1 MHRKR
6 LASPGLT
13 AILVLVAA
21 ALAASAIAAAT
32 ASSAS
37 KGKVVV
43 KVMTIGYPD
52 KDSTDPVTG
61 AKVPG
66 IGHLEDAFEKANPS
80 IDLKIINIPWGS
92 GSTSYSAKTDAMIKA
107 GDACLY
113 EMPDVQTYGR
123 KGLVVDL
130 SSLIK
135 SDKHFKNV
143 WGTQLQ
149 INRSWGPN
157 NPNSLFY
164 LPDNTGIRVINW
176 DAQLFKDYGV
186 APLSLHPTLKEIA
199 AKAKKMTGTD
209 PKTGEQT
216 YGYWYQGKYAVW
228 QFMAIGD
235 ALGATW
241 GHVNKDGSLTI
252 KWNTPKYVQALKWFV
267 TMSKY
272 APKGALASDSM
283 PDGFLTDQNS
293 VAIIPEG
300 EQGYF
305 IAPLI
310 AKPELRSRFRTSF
323 NLRGPNGHGGL
334 NSVSPLAMATN
345 CDNKAAAWT
354 ALKWLAGSPQA
365 EKYYFEAGGRVPVTT
380 NSAKLVPGLS
390 QLPDAKVIVG
400 QPQQADAPYPWASD
414 DPRWALQTALEGA
427 LAGTLT
433 PQQALNQ
440 AQKKTDTWL
449 RQQK

>member
-6 LASPGLT
+6 LASVGIA
-13 AILVLVAA
+13 AILVLAAAAVAA
-21 ALAASAIAAAT
+21 TS

-37 KGKVVV
+37 GGKVVV
-43 KVMTIGYPD
+43 KAMTIGYPD

-66 IGHLEDAFEKANPS
+66 ISHLEQAFEAANRS

-107 GDACLY
+107 GDACIY

-130 SSLIK
+130 TSLIK

-149 INRSWGPN
+149 INRSWGPK
-157 NPNSLFY
+157 NPKSLFY

-176 DAQLFKDYGV
+176 DAQIFKDYGV
-186 APLSLHPTLKEIA
+186 APLSLHPTLKEIET
-199 AKAKKMTGTD
+199 KAKKLTGTD

-235 ALGATW
+235 AMGATW

-252 KWNTPKYVQALKWFV
+252 NWNTPTYVKAMKWFV
-267 TMSKY
+267 KMSKY

-283 PDGFLTDQNS
+283 PDGFLTDQNT

-334 NSVSPLAMATN
+334 NSVSPLAMASN
-345 CDNKAAAWT
+345 CQNKDDAWT
-354 ALKWLAGSPQA
+354 VLKWLAGSPQA
-365 EKYYFEAGGRVPVTT
+365 EKYYFQAGGRVPVTT
-380 NSAKLVPGLS
+380 NSAELVPGLA

-414 DPRWALQTALEGA
+414 DPRWALQSALEGVI
-427 LAGTLT
+427 AGTLT
-433 PQQALNQ
+433 PEQALAQ
-440 AQKKTDTWL
+440 AQKKTNTWL

>member
-6 LASPGLT
+6 IVG
-13 AILVLVAA
+13 VAA
-21 ALAASAIAAAT
+21 VVILAAT
-32 ASSAS
+32 AAAASIASSATHA
-37 KGKVVV
+37 KTVV

-52 KDSTDPVTG
+52 KDSTDAVTG

-66 IGHLEDAFEKANPS
+66 IGQLEQAFEKANPS
-80 IDLKIINIPWGS
+80 IDLQIINIPWGS
-92 GSTSYSAKTDAMIKA
+92 GSTSYSTKTDAMIQA

-113 EMPDVQTYGR
+113 EMPNVQTYGR

-130 SSLIK
+130 SSFIK
-135 SDKHFKNV
+135 NDKQFKNV
-143 WGTQLQ
+143 WGTQLDF
-149 INRSWGPN
+149 NRSWGPN
-157 NPNSLFY
+157 NPKSLFY
-164 LPDNTGIRVINW
+164 IPNNTGIRVINW
-176 DAQLFKDYGV
+176 DAKIFKDYGV
-186 APLSLHPTLKEIA
+186 APLSTHPTLKEIET
-199 AKAKKMTGTD
+199 KAKKLTGTD
-209 PKTGEQT
+209 PVTGKQT

-235 ALGATW
+235 AMGATW
-241 GHVNKDGSLTI
+241 GHVNKNGTLTI
-252 KWNTPKYVQALKWFV
+252 KWNTPTYVKALTWFV
-267 TMSKY
+267 AMSKY

-283 PDGFLTDQNS
+283 PDGFLTDQNT
-293 VAIIPEG
+293 VGIIPEG

-310 AKPELRSRFRTSF
+310 AKPELRSRFRTSY

-345 CDNKAAAWT
+345 CGNKDAAWT
-354 ALKWLAGSPQA
+354 TLKWLAGSPQA
-365 EKYYFEAGGRVPVTT
+365 EKYYFQAAGRVPVTT
-380 NSAKLVPGLS
+380 NSAKLVPGLA

-400 QPQQADAPYPWASD
+400 QAQQADAPYPWASD

-433 PQQALNQ
+433 PAQALNQ
-440 AQKKTDTWL
+440 AQKKTDAWL
-449 RQQK
+449 KQQK